1 MEGVLVARV
10 SPVVVDLLAHGSEVI
25 NLRDQIVTRSN
36 DERRSTVAE
45 AALLRRLRIAVAGVR
60 RRDQNALTG
69 VGDRAVQRRLQRVR
83 AGTGGRHNVGREHAF
98 ILEIAGNCDQSRM
111 ALLRIGAGRR
121 SKIER
126 IDILALGKAE
136 AAHGRLDRHRYAVFI
151 NISDAL
157 FALAA
162 LAAPGSA
169 ECRTGQVMVRKIS
182 AQRLD
187 TFLHAFY
194 LLFLLFINES

>member
-1 MEGVLVARV
+1 MI
-10 SPVVVDLLAHGSEVI
+10 D
-25 NLRDQIVTRSN
+25 LRDQVITRAD
-36 DERRSTVAE
+36 DERRGAVAE
-45 AALLRRLRIAVAGVR
+45 AGLLRGLRIAVAGVR
-60 RRDQNALTG
+60 RCDQNALTG
-69 VGDRAVQRRLQRVR
+69 VCDHAVERRLQGVCAR
-83 AGTGGRHNVGREHAF
+83 AGGRHNVGREH
-98 ILEIAGNCDQSRM
+98 ILVLEITGDRDQRGV
-111 ALLRIGAGRR
+111 ALLCVRAGRR
-121 SKIER
+121 SEVER

-136 AAHGRLDRHRYAVFI
+136 AAHRRLDRHRYAVFI

-169 ECRTGQVMVRKIS
+169 ECCTGQVMVRKIS